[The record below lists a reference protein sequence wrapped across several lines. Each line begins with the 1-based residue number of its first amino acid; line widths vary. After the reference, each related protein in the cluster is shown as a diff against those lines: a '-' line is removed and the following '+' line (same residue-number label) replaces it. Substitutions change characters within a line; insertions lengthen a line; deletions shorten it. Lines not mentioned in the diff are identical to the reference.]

1 MFKFENPLD
10 PSKDGQNPLIDGI
23 RYNIRNSESI
33 KEEILSNL
41 DYYISKYIAW
51 EGMGPDSSED
61 MLDYILNQLGYNADD
76 LIITDEHELLDVIR
90 SHMSWI
96 G

>member
-1 MFKFENPLD
+1 MFRFENPLD
-10 PSKDGQNPLIDGI
+10 PSKDGQNPIIDGI

-41 DYYISKYIAW
+41 DYFISIAKHY
-51 EGMGPDSSED
+51 EMEEATDILD
-61 MLDYILNQLGYNADD
+61 MILSHLGYTADD
-76 LIITDEHELLDVIR
+76 LIIADEHEIIDKIYEK
-90 SHMSWI
+90 MSWL